1 MIHHL
6 LKWVDQTLSKTFLC
20 RRASYILIQNLN
32 FKSDFNMVS
41 DLLSYLL
48 NLNILHSLRASLLL
62 NDIFKEASTGC
73 NKKFMSPNS
82 FQHASDLWLVRKQIK
97 DKYFRVNE
105 SRLLFNVEIETFFVN
120 DGKGCESRV

>member
-73 NKKFMSPNS
+73 NQSSEGTRPGDKK
-82 FQHASDLWLVRKQIK
+82 V
-97 DKYFRVNE
+97 
-105 SRLLFNVEIETFFVN
+105 
-120 DGKGCESRV
+120 SRVQRPINKI

>member
-48 NLNILHSLRASLLL
+48 NLNILHSLRASPLL

-73 NKKFMSPNS
+73 NKSLCLQIHFNMHLTCDWSEN
-82 FQHASDLWLVRKQIK
+82 QIK

-105 SRLLFNVEIETFFVN
+105 SRLVIHEARCLYFF
-120 DGKGCESRV
+120 

>member
-6 LKWVDQTLSKTFLC
+6 LKWVDQTLSKKILC
-20 RRASYILIQNLN
+20 RRVSYILIQNLN
-32 FKSDFNMVS
+32 LKSDFNMVS

-82 FQHASDLWLVRKQIK
+82 FQHASDLWSVRKS
-97 DKYFRVNE
+97 D
-105 SRLLFNVEIETFFVN
+105 
-120 DGKGCESRV
+120 